1 MIRRNFLVLMVS
13 LFFVSISTQNVLADH
28 IGVGKDCIPTAPN
41 HCVDGY
47 SCQKDPTP
55 NSTASICQPDP
66 FGEVFGK
73 IQAPDA
79 LKGLISK
86 DPTGAGGISTFLS
99 NLIALIYSL
108 AAIVVIFMLI
118 WGAFE
123 WMTSGGEKEKID
135 SARRRIISAIIGI
148 ILFAIAFAII
158 QVLGTFTGFTFFVG
172 QKP

>member
-1 MIRRNFLVLMVS
+1 MIRKKFLLLIIS

-55 NSTASICQPDP
+55 NSTAFVCQPDP
-66 FGEVFGK
+66 FGEIFGK

-79 LKGLISK
+79 LKGFIGK

-108 AAIVVIFMLI
+108 AAIVLIFMLI
-118 WGAFE
+118 WGAFQ
-123 WMTSGGEKEKID
+123 WMTSGGDKEKIEA
-135 SARRRIISAIIGI
+135 ARNRIIHAIIGL
-148 ILFAIAFAII
+148 ILFAIAFAVI
-158 QVLGTFTGFTFFVG
+158 QVLGQFTGFTFFVG
-172 QKP
+172 QK